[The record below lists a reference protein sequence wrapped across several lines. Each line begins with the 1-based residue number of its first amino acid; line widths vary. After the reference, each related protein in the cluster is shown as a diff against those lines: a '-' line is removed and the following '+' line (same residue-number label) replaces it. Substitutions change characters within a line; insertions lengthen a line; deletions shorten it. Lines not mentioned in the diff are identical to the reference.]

1 MPAIQPTRLK
11 KQASEL
17 ASKFNQ
23 PALFV
28 RELHI
33 ILDLYTDHTQRPGQS
48 GEPSPLI
55 ATYKVPPP
63 VMRQVWHE
71 ILPLAKQHP
80 ADVLPL
86 CDALW
91 AEQNYDIKL
100 LAARLLGQVSVEAPS
115 PVIDRIKAWVGHE
128 LDDRILDGLFEYGL
142 VQLQKDTADN
152 LLELISSWLD
162 SNDFPN
168 RHVGL
173 RALLPIIDQSGTEK
187 LPSIFRMLTPYVRIA
202 PPRLRSD
209 ILAILTA
216 LSHSSPHETAYFL
229 RQNLSA
235 PNNPDTAWLSR
246 QVLSEFPE
254 EAQTS
259 LRLVLKEKR

>member
-11 KQASEL
+11 KQVSAL

-28 RELHI
+28 RELRA

-71 ILPLAKQHP
+71 ILPLAKKHP

-91 AEQNYDIKL
+91 AEQNYDLKL
-100 LAARLLGQVSVEAPS
+100 LAARLLGQVAVEPS
-115 PVIDRIKAWVGHE
+115 NPVIDRLNSWVSQG
-128 LDDRILDGLFEYGL
+128 LDKLILDGLFDYGL
-142 VQLQKDTADN
+142 ARLQQEALGKLMD
-152 LLELISSWLD
+152 LISIWMD
-162 SNDFPN
+162 SQKFTTQQA
-168 RHVGL
+168 GL
-173 RALLPIIDQSGTEK
+173 RALLPLINQYGTEN
-187 LPSIFRMLTPYVRIA
+187 LPTIFRILTPYLRVT
-202 PPRLRSD
+202 PTRLRPD
-209 ILAILTA
+209 IITVLTA
-216 LSHSSPHETAYFL
+216 LVHSSPAETSYVL

-235 PNNPDTAWLSR
+235 PDNPDTAWLIR
-246 QVLSEFPE
+246 QVLGEFPE